1 MKCLVIVYVHSD
13 ELMADIENIL
23 HFHQFITIENNK
35 HYRVFTGRFSGGAGK
50 FADQLN
56 KELETVDF
64 NIEDSLFI
72 VYPVISSN
80 GQPSLSNLVI
90 KRKGNK
96 YLRRK
101 FIN

>member
-1 MKCLVIVYVHSD
+1 MKCLVIVYVLSD
-13 ELMADIENIL
+13 DLMEDIENVL
-23 HFHQFITIENNK
+23 SFHQFVAIENNK
-35 HYRVFTGRFSGGAGK
+35 RFRVFTGHFKGGAGK

-72 VYPVISSN
+72 AYPVISGN

-101 FIN
+101 FI

>member
-1 MKCLVIVYVHSD
+1 MKCLVIAYILSD
-13 ELMADIENIL
+13 ELMKDIENVL
-23 HFHQFITIENNK
+23 NFYHFIVIENNR
-35 HYRVFTGRFSGGAGK
+35 HYRVFTGYFKGGAGK

-56 KELETVDF
+56 KELETVNF

-72 VYPVISSN
+72 VYPVTSDK
-80 GQPSLSNLVI
+80 GQASISNLII

>member
-1 MKCLVIVYVHSD
+1 MKCLVIAYILSD
-13 ELMADIENIL
+13 ELMKDIENVL
-23 HFHQFITIENNK
+23 NFYDFIIIENNR
-35 HYRVFTGRFSGGAGK
+35 HYRVFTGNFKGSTGK

-64 NIEDSLFI
+64 NIEDSLFV
-72 VYPVISSN
+72 VYPVMSGN
-80 GQPSLSNLVI
+80 GQPSISNLII

-96 YLRRK
+96 YLRKK